1 MSDRPL
7 RILQVTA
14 TSAGGSWFYDQV
26 TGLAQRGHTVCAVL
40 PGPGPLTDRLQE
52 AGIRVELIP
61 FKGRKIRQ
69 LPRVVA
75 AEGRLA
81 RLIRAFQPDVVHA
94 HLLKAAL
101 SCRLVTIGYR
111 PAVRVTQVPG
121 IVHLSSPLLRHLDE
135 WTLRRDDVVVG
146 CCQAIADRYRAMG
159 ARSVAVGYYGCDVH
173 RIDPL
178 TPADTFRKEFG
189 LTDRTPVIGMIAHM
203 YPTRLRKFREIGV
216 KGHEVFLDAA
226 PLILDQVPDA
236 HLFVVGDEF
245 SGYGH
250 YRRALEARA
259 GFLGVAERVHFT
271 GHRTDISQIL
281 AGLDVVAG
289 PSMEESAS
297 YAMVEALLMKK
308 GVVAS
313 NVGGLPDTVI
323 QGKTGVL
330 VPPGN
335 PAALAGAIVDL
346 LADPRRR
353 VELGS
358 NGREHCLLRFDIAA
372 TVTGIEAV
380 YRAALSP
387 LSRGPNRLVGQVKP

>member
-1 MSDRPL
+1 M
-7 RILQVTA
+7 
-14 TSAGGSWFYDQV
+14 
-26 TGLAQRGHTVCAVL
+26 GLAQRGHTVCAVL
-40 PGPGPLTDRLQE
+40 PGPGPLPDRLRA

-61 FKGRKIRQ
+61 FKGKKIRQ
-69 LPRVVA
+69 LPRVAA

-101 SCRLVTIGYR
+101 SCRLATIGYR

-121 IVHLSSPLLRHLDE
+121 IVHLSSPLLRLLDE

-146 CCQAIADRYRAMG
+146 CCQAIADRYRDMG

-178 TPADTFRKEFG
+178 TPTDTFRKEFG
-189 LTDRTPVIGMIAHM
+189 LTDSTLTIGMIAHM

-226 PLILDQVPDA
+226 PLILSQFPDA

-250 YRRALEARA
+250 YRRGLEARA
-259 GFLGVAERVHFT
+259 AFLGVAERIHFT

-323 QGKTGVL
+323 QGKTGLL
-330 VPPGN
+330 VPPGD
-335 PAALAGAIVDL
+335 PVALAGAIMDL

-353 VELGS
+353 AELGS
-358 NGREHCLLRFDIAA
+358 NGREHCLRRFDIAA
-372 TVTGIEAV
+372 TVTGVEAV
-380 YRAALSP
+380 YRAAL
-387 LSRGPNRLVGQVKP
+387 GQVFRDSDGRAGAVQR